1 MLGGLHP
8 MNLVLAG
15 DIGGTKTNLALFRGP
30 VDQLAMEGLK
40 TYASHSATSPLE
52 LIDRFLDEA
61 GRPALAG
68 AALGIAGPVVGGT
81 ATATNLPWTVSE
93 EEIATHCALPKVIL
107 INDLQATACAVP
119 LLPADKF
126 LPLNDLPFP
135 GRGTIGLIAAGTGL
149 GEALLVRHRGGY
161 IPCASEGG
169 HQDFAPQNEQEFGL
183 RQHLARQY
191 GHVSLE
197 RLVSGPGLAAI
208 HRFLCKEARQPEPE
222 WLHDRRGADHGAI
235 IAEAGLDGHEPL
247 CTEALTLFASLYGAA
262 AGNLALVGLTT
273 GGICLGGGI
282 APKIT
287 PILTGGAFM
296 RSFLAKGRLSHL
308 LAQVPVRII
317 MDSQAALWGAAAHF
331 FHAAEFD

>member
-1 MLGGLHP
+1 MTYI
-8 MNLVLAG
+8 LAG

-30 VDQLAMEGLK
+30 VGQLALDGLK
-40 TYASHSATSPLE
+40 TYASHSATSPLA

-68 AALGIAGPVVGGT
+68 AALGIAGPVVDGI

-93 EEIATHCALPKVIL
+93 EEIASHCALPKAIL
-107 INDLQATACAVP
+107 LNDLQATACAVP
-119 LLPADKF
+119 LLTADKF
-126 LPLNDLPFP
+126 LPLNDVPFP

-149 GEALLVRHRGGY
+149 GEALLVKYQGGY
-161 IPCASEGG
+161 FPCASEGG
-169 HQDFAPQNEQEFGL
+169 HQDFAPQTEQQFRL

-208 HRFLCKEARQPEPE
+208 HRFICKEAGQPEPE
-222 WLHDRRGADHGAI
+222 WLRDSRGTDHGAT
-235 IAEAGLDGHEPL
+235 IAEAALNGKDQL
-247 CTEALTLFASLYGAA
+247 CADSLALFASLYGAA

-282 APKIT
+282 APKIAT
-287 PILTGGAFM
+287 ALTSGPFM
-296 RSFLAKGRLSHL
+296 AAFLAKGRLSHL
-308 LAQVPVRII
+308 LDQIPVRII
-317 MDSQAALWGAAAHF
+317 MDSHAALWGAAAHF
-331 FHAAEFD
+331 FQNSAA